1 MKQTTDPETSAAAR
15 KRLLEL
21 RLRRPQAPVN
31 EPAIGRRQ
39 RDAALALSSSQ
50 HGLWFLDQL
59 GGQGARYNIARAI
72 ELVGTL
78 DVEALERSVR
88 ALVQRHESLRTAFEL
103 RGDVAVQ
110 VVQDAE
116 QAGAQ
121 VSLKARQLVGASAA
135 ERELELSSLLQ
146 SLADTPFDL
155 ARAPLLE
162 AHLLRLS
169 ETEHVLLLVV
179 HHIVFD
185 GWSMGVL
192 ASELRL
198 LYASRGD
205 ASGLPPLPIQFADY
219 ALWQQEQLAGD
230 ALKNQ
235 LKYWHDKLQGLEP
248 LELPTDR
255 PRPARPSH
263 RGGLVRFE
271 VDAAQLAALKAL
283 AQRENAT
290 LFMVLLGAFQVL
302 LMRYSR
308 QQDLAVGVPI
318 AGRNRPELQG
328 LIGYFINTLVL
339 RSDLSGNPGFTELLG
354 RVRQT
359 ALDAFTHQ
367 ELPFDRVVAELS
379 LQRDPSR
386 NPLYQVAFVLQNTP
400 ESRIALEGLRTR
412 HVEMQRSTSIFDL
425 MLSVTETDGTLHG
438 KFEYA
443 SDLFDATTITRLA
456 GNFQVLLAGI
466 VADPGQSIASLP
478 LLSPAER
485 QQILVHWNSTAQPY
499 PLDQCLHELFEAQV
513 ARSPNSIA
521 AVFDADTLTYTELN
535 SRANRLAMQLRS
547 LGVGPDVLVGVCMER
562 SFELLVGLLAILKAG
577 GAFLP
582 LDPEYPAQRLAFM
595 LQDSNAPVVLTLP
608 RLEGR
613 WAEVDPGRTTH
624 VICVRSEGGS
634 ADTEPNLP
642 LNCTMDHLAYA
653 IYTSGSTGQ
662 PKGALISHRGV
673 CNHVVWLKDAMRM
686 TPADRVA
693 HKTSISF
700 DASIWEIF
708 TPLICG
714 ASIVLARPGAHRD
727 MQALVEM
734 TIDQAVTVLQMV
746 PSALRVL
753 LDEPRLAQCAT
764 LRYVVSGGEVL
775 DWALAGEFQ
784 RALPATTL
792 GNFYGPSEAADD
804 ATWFEI
810 GALMPAQLNVPIGRP
825 IGNVTCYVLD
835 EHVQPVPVGVV
846 GELHVGGFGVGR
858 GYLNRPQLTAE
869 RFVPDPFQAGQRLYR
884 TGDLAR
890 LLPDGNIEYIGRID
904 HQVKIRGQ
912 RVELGEIESTLNACP
927 GVRQS
932 AVQVREDRPGFQQ
945 LVAYVVAD
953 AALAAELK
961 QKLRAKLPDHMVPTT
976 FVTLA
981 SLPVLPNGKLDRKA
995 LPVPDSNAR
1004 EVDPGVAASLS
1015 DAEKAVAS
1023 IWQSLLGI
1031 GDVRANDNFFDLGG
1045 NSLLA
1050 VQVAARL
1057 NRELGLRIPVG
1068 RLVFESLGQIA
1079 AQTIEAR
1086 AALSEPAGQAK
1097 TAKRGLFHHLA
1108 RIFRSSRSKTG
1119 EQADLPPNGRAR

>member
-1 MKQTTDPETSAAAR
+1 MNQTAMPETTATAR
-15 KRLLEL
+15 QRLLEL
-21 RLRRPQAPVN
+21 RLRQSEASVS
-31 EPAIGRRQ
+31 EASIGRRP
-39 RDAALALSSSQ
+39 RDAVLTLSSSQ
-50 HGLWFLDQL
+50 LCLWFLDQL
-59 GGQGARYNIARAI
+59 GGQSARYNIAQAI
-72 ELVGTL
+72 ELVGAL
-78 DVEALERSVR
+78 DVPALERSVR
-88 ALVQRHESLRTAFEL
+88 TLVQRHESLRTAVEL
-103 RGDVAVQ
+103 RDGVAVQ

-116 QAGAQ
+116 PAGAQ
-121 VSLKARQLVGASAA
+121 ISLPARQLVGTSAA

-146 SLADTPFDL
+146 SLADTPVDL
-155 ARAPLLE
+155 TRAPLLK

-192 ASELRL
+192 ARELRL

-205 ASGLPPLPIQFADY
+205 ASGLPALPIQFADY
-219 ALWQQEQLAGD
+219 ALWQHEQLAGD
-230 ALKNQ
+230 RLKHE
-235 LKYWHDKLQGLEP
+235 LKYWHDKLQGLAP
-248 LELPTDR
+248 LDLPTDR

-263 RGGLVRFE
+263 RGGFVRFE
-271 VDAAQLAALKAL
+271 VGAAQLAPLKAL
-283 AQRENAT
+283 AQHENAT
-290 LFMVLLGAFQVL
+290 LFMVLLSAFQVL

-339 RSDLSGNPGFTELLG
+339 RTDLGGNPGFTELLG

-379 LQRDPSR
+379 PQRDPSR

-400 ESRIALEGLRTR
+400 DSPIALEGLRTR
-412 HVEMQRSTSIFDL
+412 HIEMQRSTSIFDL
-425 MLSVTETDGTLHG
+425 MLSVTETDGALHG

-443 SDLFDATTITRLA
+443 SDLFDATTIARLA
-456 GNFQVLLAGI
+456 GHFQVLLAGI
-466 VADPGQSIASLP
+466 VADPRQSIASLP
-478 LLSPAER
+478 LLSPTER
-485 QQILVHWNSTAQPY
+485 QQILVHWNNTTQPY

-521 AVFDADTLTYTELN
+521 AVFDAHTITYAELN
-535 SRANRLAMQLRS
+535 SRANRLAKQLRS

-577 GAFLP
+577 AAFLP
-582 LDPEYPAQRLAFM
+582 LDPEYPAQRLAFKM
-595 LQDSNAPVVLTLP
+595 QDANAPVVLTQP
-608 RLEGR
+608 HLEGHL
-613 WAEVDPGRTTH
+613 AAIDSGRTTK
-624 VICVRSEGGS
+624 VISVHFDEGGGNQS
-634 ADTEPNLP
+634 EPNLP
-642 LNCTMDHLAYA
+642 PNCTMDHLAYA

-662 PKGALISHRGV
+662 PKGSLNSHRGV
-673 CNHVVWLKDAMRM
+673 CNHVLWLKDAMRM
-686 TPADRVA
+686 TPTDRVA

-727 MQALVEM
+727 MHALVDM
-734 TIDQAVTVLQMV
+734 TIGHAVTVLQMV

-753 LDEPRLAQCAT
+753 LSEPQFAQCST
-764 LRYVVSGGEVL
+764 LRYVVSGGEAL
-775 DWALAGEFQ
+775 DWALAAEFR

-810 GALMPAQLNVPIGRP
+810 DASIPTQLNVPIGRP

-835 EHVQPVPVGVV
+835 EHVQPVPMGVI
-846 GELHVGGFGVGR
+846 GELYVGGFGVGR

-869 RFVPDPFQAGQRLYR
+869 RFVPDPFQPGQRLYR

-890 LLPDGNIEYIGRID
+890 HLPDGNIEYIGRID

-932 AVQVREDRPGFQQ
+932 AVQVREDRPGFKQ

-953 AALAAELK
+953 KAVVAELK
-961 QKLRAKLPDHMVPTT
+961 EKLRVKLPDHMIPTT

-1004 EVDPGVAASLS
+1004 EVDPAVAASMS

-1023 IWQSLLGI
+1023 IWQSVLGI
-1031 GDVRANDNFFDLGG
+1031 DDVRASDNFFELGG
-1045 NSLLA
+1045 HSLLA
-1050 VQVAARL
+1050 VQVTARL
-1057 NRELGLRIPVG
+1057 SRELGLDVPLG
-1068 RLVFESLGQIA
+1068 RLLYESLGQIA
-1079 AQTIEAR
+1079 ATNS
-1086 AALSEPAGQAK
+1086 AAFPTRSEPAEQVEAP
-1097 TAKRGLFHHLA
+1097 KRGLFHQLA
-1108 RIFRSSRSKTG
+1108 RLFKSARSPATR
-1119 EQADLPPNGRAR
+1119 P